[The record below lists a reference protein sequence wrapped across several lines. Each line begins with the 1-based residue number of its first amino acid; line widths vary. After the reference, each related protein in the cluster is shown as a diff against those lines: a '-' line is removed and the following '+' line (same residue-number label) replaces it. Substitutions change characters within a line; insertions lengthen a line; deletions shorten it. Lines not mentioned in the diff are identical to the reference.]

1 MDEMKYRGALPGR
14 FFDAVG
20 IGIGIGAVLAGIPE
34 G

>member
-20 IGIGIGAVLAGIPE
+20 IGIGAVLAGIPE